1 MGHPVRI
8 PESSISAALHAR
20 SREPFTDVL
29 AALIGALPD
38 PKAMQFFANRY
49 PNKWA
54 QAVAI
59 FAKLA
64 GYHDKMEV
72 KGIIAVN
79 VSMMSDS
86 QLLEKLSENERQM
99 AEISVEKPVVL
110 SSPNHDEAELGAG

>member
-20 SREPFTDVL
+20 SREPFTNVL
-29 AALIGALPD
+29 VALIGAKPN
-38 PKAMQFFANRY
+38 PKAMKFFADRY
-49 PNKWA
+49 LHKWA

-72 KGIIAVN
+72 KGTIALGI
-79 VSMMSDS
+79 SGMSG
-86 QLLEKLSENERQM
+86 
-99 AEISVEKPVVL
+99 
-110 SSPNHDEAELGAG
+110 AELMERITHID